1 MKLEK
6 NIPLRLPLQI
16 LLLLVA
22 AIGAAFL
29 FLKQLYLPAIFVL
42 AVMLWITI
50 ALYKIVSKA
59 QEEVQDFANSIYY
72 RDFTRHFDEKNVPA
86 EWQPMHS
93 GFNKINQ
100 TFKLVSREKETQFL
114 YLQKIL
120 ELVDTGIL
128 SYNMQTGEI
137 VWMNESLKKML
148 QVPYLKSIDSMEK
161 RLPTLYAACKEIRP
175 GSSHL
180 INVNTRN
187 ESFKLLLAATAFQT
201 DGETYKLIAFQNVHS
216 AMDETEANAWQK
228 LLSVMT
234 HEIMNSVAPISSLAD
249 TLKRRLQESRDEKM
263 EDSGNALEDLEVGIE
278 TIKRRSEG
286 LLKFAAVYRNLNKI
300 QQANLQQVKV
310 LDQFENLLQLFQPN
324 LEQKG
329 IELETVLKEPGLEIE
344 MDGTLIE
351 QVLINLLLNAMDA
364 LKEKTNP
371 RIILSAYQNNG
382 RKFIEMSDNGI
393 GIAPELIDQIF
404 VPFFSTKKSGSGIG
418 LSLCRQIMLLHKG
431 SIQVFSKENE
441 GSRFVLKF

>member
-1 MKLEK
+1 
-6 NIPLRLPLQI
+6 
-16 LLLLVA
+16 
-22 AIGAAFL
+22 
-29 FLKQLYLPAIFVL
+29 
-42 AVMLWITI
+42 
-50 ALYKIVSKA
+50 
-59 QEEVQDFANSIYY
+59 
-72 RDFTRHFDEKNVPA
+72 
-86 EWQPMHS
+86 
-93 GFNKINQ
+93 
-100 TFKLVSREKETQFL
+100 
-114 YLQKIL
+114 
-120 ELVDTGIL
+120 
-128 SYNMQTGEI
+128 
-137 VWMNESLKKML
+137 
-148 QVPYLKSIDSMEK
+148 MEK

-382 RKFIEMSDNGI
+382 KKFIEMSDNGI